1 MHGLINRSLQSFLSD
16 TYGAQTWQSIS
27 RAAGL
32 QMDGFEALLIYDDA
46 LTDAV
51 IDSAARLLVKPRE
64 MILEDLGTY
73 LVSHQNL
80 EALRRLLRFG
90 GVSFVDFLHSMEDL
104 PEHGR
109 LGVPDLDL
117 PDFTLI
123 EEAAGEFTLQVSPLV
138 VGVGHVVVGLLR
150 AMADDYGALVLL
162 EHVGTRQGRE
172 CVSVLLLDQ
181 AHSQG
186 RSFALSAPGADK

>member
-16 TYGAQTWQSIS
+16 TYGAQTWQSI
-27 RAAGL
+27 RKAAGL
-32 QMDGFEALLIYDDA
+32 QTDGFEALLIYDDA

-51 IDSAARLLVKPRE
+51 IDSAARILTKPRE
-64 MILEDLGTY
+64 MVLEDLGTY
-73 LVSHQNL
+73 LVSHHNL

-117 PDFTLI
+117 PDFILI

-138 VGVGHVVVGLLR
+138 AGVGHVVVGLLR

-186 RSFALSAPGADK
+186 RSFALSAPEAER